1 MNPRHAIP
9 RRPRKDRDVT
19 WSRSFRNGLV
29 TWTLWRR
36 DYRRTV
42 HMRTVVV
49 TRLWLEHQLAEVEPM
64 ETPKRLRRA
73 WHELRDFVD
82 EIDLKEI
89 A

>member
-1 MNPRHAIP
+1 MTPRHTIP

-29 TWTLWRR
+29 TWSLWRR

-42 HMRTVVV
+42 HMRTVV
-49 TRLWLEHQLAEVEPM
+49 EPSA
-64 ETPKRLRRA
+64 LRAA